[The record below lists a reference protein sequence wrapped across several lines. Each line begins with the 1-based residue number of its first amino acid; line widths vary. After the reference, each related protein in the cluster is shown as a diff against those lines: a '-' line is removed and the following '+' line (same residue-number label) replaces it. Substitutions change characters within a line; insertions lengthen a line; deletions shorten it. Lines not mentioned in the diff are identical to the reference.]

1 MPESYEKLVAW
12 QKAMDMVT
20 KIYKATQTFPREEMY
35 GLTSQLRRA
44 AVSVPSNIAE
54 GKGRLTLG
62 EYRHFLGQAR
72 GSLLEAA
79 TQIRIAQNL
88 NFLTGTQVSDL
99 LATTDETGRVL
110 NGLIASL
117 GAAPAAARVP
127 NS

>member
-20 KIYKATQTFPREEMY
+20 KIYEAAREFPREEMY

-44 AVSVPSNIAE
+44 AVSVASNIAE
-54 GKGRLTLG
+54 GKGRLTVG

-88 NFLTGTQVSDL
+88 NFFTQPQAEEL
-99 LATTDETGRVL
+99 LDATDETGRVL

-117 GAAPAAARVP
+117 GAAPVPARVP

>member
-20 KIYKATQTFPREEMY
+20 KIYEATREFPREEMY

-44 AVSVPSNIAE
+44 AVSVASNIAE
-54 GKGRLTLG
+54 GKGRLTVG

-88 NFLTGTQVSDL
+88 NFFTQPQAEEL
-99 LATTDETGRVL
+99 LDATDETGRVL

-117 GAAPAAARVP
+117 GAAPVPARVP

>member
-20 KIYKATQTFPREEMY
+20 KIYEAAREFPRDEMY

-44 AVSVPSNIAE
+44 AVSVASNIAE
-54 GKGRLTLG
+54 GKGRLTVG

-88 NFLTGTQVSDL
+88 NFFTQPQAEEL
-99 LATTDETGRVL
+99 LDATDETGRVL

-117 GAAPAAARVP
+117 GAAPVPARVP